1 VVDTAVG
8 GATTVVRPWLGVKGD
23 TVSADIAR
31 SLGLERPQGVVVTQI
46 YPGGPGARAGLRE
59 GDIITAVDGVEVNDQ
74 GGLNFRVGLHDPNE
88 TVSVA
93 LLRDGRPQTVT
104 ARIQPLPGDADTDKA
119 TVIRAGSLSGAQL
132 LALNPALADS
142 LGGDPFASG
151 VIIGGVSGRSYAA
164 ANGFRPG
171 DIVLSVDGR
180 RVSTVQQLAGV
191 QRGSE
196 VVINRGGRPIS
207 GVVRY

>member
-1 VVDTAVG
+1 
-8 GATTVVRPWLGVKGD
+8 
-23 TVSADIAR
+23 
-31 SLGLERPQGVVVTQI
+31 
-46 YPGGPGARAGLRE
+46 
-59 GDIITAVDGVEVNDQ
+59 
-74 GGLNFRVGLHDPNE
+74 
-88 TVSVA
+88 
-93 LLRDGRPQTVT
+93 
-104 ARIQPLPGDADTDKA
+104 
-119 TVIRAGSLSGAQL
+119 
-132 LALNPALADS
+132 
-142 LGGDPFASG
+142 